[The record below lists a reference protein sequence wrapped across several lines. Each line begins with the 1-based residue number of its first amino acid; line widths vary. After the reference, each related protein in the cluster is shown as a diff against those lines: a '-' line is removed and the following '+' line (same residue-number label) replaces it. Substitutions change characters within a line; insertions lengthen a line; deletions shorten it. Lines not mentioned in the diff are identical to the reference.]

1 VAQTVKFLM
10 LYFMLYCASEVIGS
24 AADNLEVIRRFFL

>member
-1 VAQTVKFLM
+1 
-10 LYFMLYCASEVIGS
+10 MLYCASEVIGS